1 MFWENAQNAICG
13 VILDLNGLGDWT
25 RQRAHTGHGE
35 SRPSVSCGG
44 RSTVLRNKLEPFAES
59 PGQVHHTETN
69 STPNNERLGDCEVSS
84 TLQTDGSIRDDAE
97 AFSDDNGNALTDE
110 IADDKHRRVR
120 HELEPGD
127 VIEAVS
133 TICRVSGVDSYR
145 KYIPCSVD
153 SPLELCFP
161 AGLLI
166 FGHTHLYM
174 LDGLIEND
182 VGELIDAVDAP
193 KGMFFVA
200 GSTSRL
206 RSPQRARRW

>member
-1 MFWENAQNAICG
+1 MVC
-13 VILDLNGLGDWT
+13 L
-25 RQRAHTGHGE
+25 
-35 SRPSVSCGG
+35 
-44 RSTVLRNKLEPFAES
+44 TVPRNKLEPFTES
-59 PGQVHHTETN
+59 PGPVQQAGANSATN
-69 STPNNERLGDCEVSS
+69 DERDTEVSS
-84 TLQTDGSIRDDAE
+84 TLQVDSSIKDDAE
-97 AFSDDNGNALTDE
+97 AFSDDNSAIALADE
-110 IADDKHRRVR
+110 ITEDKHRRVR

-145 KYIPCSVD
+145 TDILSCVD
-153 SPLELCFP
+153 SPLTFCVL

-193 KGMFFVA
+193 RGMFFVA
-200 GSTSRL
+200 GSTPQL
-206 RSPQRARRW
+206 RTPQRARRW